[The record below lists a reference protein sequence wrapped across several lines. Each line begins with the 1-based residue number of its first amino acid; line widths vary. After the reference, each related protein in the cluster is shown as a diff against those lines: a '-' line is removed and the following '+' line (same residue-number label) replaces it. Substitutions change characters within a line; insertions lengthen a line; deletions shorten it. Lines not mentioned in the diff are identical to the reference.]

1 MTIIGEK
8 LKEAREAKGYSIEHV
23 SRETN
28 IARRYIEA
36 LEEGDF
42 SQFPAEAYLIGFLK
56 NYGEYLSLNGKE
68 LQAQYRMHKIQEQPI
83 PVEQLLKSPSAAP
96 KIAITVI
103 ICLFTAGL
111 AAGLVFFILSRTAK
125 HEAVTETQRSPAVYE
140 LAEGILDQRFYYGD
154 TLKIANT
161 KPEWV
166 LGLRKIGEII
176 TLSAPSGDLLLGL
189 NDIGTADVNGDGL
202 IDLNISVPDF
212 QPNKPEMGALL
223 RFELTEAVPSVET
236 AAAQPVESAPA
247 AEIVQ
252 PVQPAQAGNS
262 QAIFTGNT
270 PYPFT
275 LQVRFQ
281 GYCMFRWE
289 VLREANQG
297 RNERYFVKGD
307 ELSVQAQNGIRLW
320 ISNAAATKTQI
331 IGGGRT
337 VAVDFGGPGE
347 VIVVDVNWV
356 RDTDGRY
363 KLIQNRLEN

>member
-1 MTIIGEK
+1 LTIIGEK

-83 PVEQLLKSPSAAP
+83 PVEQLLKNPSSAP
-96 KIAITVI
+96 RVAITVI

-111 AAGLVFFILSRTAK
+111 AAGLVFFILNRTAK
-125 HEAVTETQRSPAVYE
+125 NKAVAEAQRSLAEYE
-140 LAEGILDQRFYYGD
+140 LAEGILEQRFYYGD
-154 TLKIANT
+154 TLKITNT
-161 KPEWV
+161 NPEWV
-166 LGLRKIGEII
+166 VELRKIGEIV
-176 TLSAPSGDLLLGL
+176 TLAAPGGDIRLGL
-189 NDIGTADVNGDGL
+189 NDIASADVNGDGL
-202 IDLNISVPDF
+202 TDLNISVPDF
-212 QPNKPEMGALL
+212 QANKQEMGALL
-223 RFELTEAVPSVET
+223 RFELTEAVPGVET
-236 AAAQPVESAPA
+236 AAAPAESAPA
-247 AEIVQ
+247 PEPA
-252 PVQPAQAGNS
+252 QPAQASAGAS
-262 QAIFTGNT
+262 QAIFNGNT

-281 GYCMFRWE
+281 GYCMLRWE

-297 RNERYFVKGD
+297 RSERYFGKGEVMD
-307 ELSVQAQNGIRLW
+307 IQAQNGIRLW
-320 ISNAAATKTQI
+320 ISNAAAIKGQV

-347 VIVVDVNWV
+347 VIVVDINWV

>member
-1 MTIIGEK
+1 LTIIGEK

-96 KIAITVI
+96 KVAITVI

-111 AAGLVFFILSRTAK
+111 AAGMVFFILNRTAK
-125 HEAVTETQRSPAVYE
+125 QDAVAETRRSLAVYE
-140 LAEGILDQRFYYGD
+140 LAEGIMEQRFYYGD
-154 TLKIANT
+154 TLKITNT
-161 KPEWV
+161 NPEWAV
-166 LGLRKIGEII
+166 GLRKIGEII
-176 TLSAPSGDLLLGL
+176 TLTAPGGDILLGL
-189 NDIGTADVNGDGL
+189 NDIASADVNGDGL
-202 IDLNISVPDF
+202 TDLNISVPDF

-236 AAAQPVESAPA
+236 AAAVESAPV
-247 AEIVQ
+247 AEA
-252 PVQPAQAGNS
+252 VQPAPTAPVGAS

-281 GYCMFRWE
+281 GYCMLRWE

-297 RNERYFVKGD
+297 RSERYFGKGEVMD
-307 ELSVQAQNGIRLW
+307 IQAQNGIRLW
-320 ISNAAATKTQI
+320 ISNAAAIKGQV

-347 VIVVDVNWV
+347 VIVVDINWV
-356 RDTDGRY
+356 RDTDGCY